1 MANGKSA
8 LGSPLKPRK
17 PSRGWGRRGR
27 SPRDAF
33 FVPAREIVLKRK
45 ASLDSRGT
53 WQVRRPST
61 TVSFPESGRSEQLSH
76 FDEKIGKL
84 VGFVDLKRI
93 LMFCVT
99 VWFERRFDQ
108 LKKMTNFKK
117 LCLVCLQFFI
127 MQVQGKKSGSVWPRW
142 KIGCFAQDKSILA
155 CQKGHRLFPGP
166 VLPPMSWRSPFW
178 TKLCY

>member
-1 MANGKSA
+1 M
-8 LGSPLKPRK
+8 
-17 PSRGWGRRGR
+17 
-27 SPRDAF
+27 
-33 FVPAREIVLKRK
+33 KRK

-61 TVSFPESGRSEQLSH
+61 TVSFPESGRSEQLFH

-127 MQVQGKKSGSVWPRW
+127 MQVQGKKSGSV
-142 KIGCFAQDKSILA
+142 
-155 CQKGHRLFPGP
+155 
-166 VLPPMSWRSPFW
+166 
-178 TKLCY
+178 